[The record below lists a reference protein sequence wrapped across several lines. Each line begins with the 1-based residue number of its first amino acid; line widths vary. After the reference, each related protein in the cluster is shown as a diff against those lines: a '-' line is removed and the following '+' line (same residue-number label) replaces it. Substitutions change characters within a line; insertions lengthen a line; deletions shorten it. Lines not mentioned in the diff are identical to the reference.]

1 MGCAKKPLSKI
12 KPKPE
17 ADKMDIATI
26 IGLVGGTVLIISSII
41 LGGQA
46 NIFFNVPGLL
56 IVVGGT
62 VATCFIKFSMKDVIN
77 SIRVAMKAFTVRI
90 NPAEEIMEK
99 MVSLAKKAK
108 QNGLIALEKEKHQD
122 EFSAK
127 AFQYLA
133 DGFEQNDIEELLK
146 KDIKLTITRHAV
158 GHKVF
163 KGMGASA
170 PAFGMIGTLIG
181 LVQMLANMSNP
192 NSIGPA
198 MAVALLTTLYGAL
211 LSNLVFLPLA
221 DKLVLRSQQEQE
233 TKNLILD
240 GVCGISRGLT
250 GMVLQESLK
259 VHLAPKDRLKVIPT
273 KA

>member
-1 MGCAKKPLSKI
+1 
-12 KPKPE
+12 
-17 ADKMDIATI
+17 MDIATI
-26 IGLVGGTVLIISSII
+26 IGL
-41 LGGQA
+41 LGGSALILLSILLGGDA
-46 NIFFNVPGLL
+46 NLFFNLPGLL

-77 SIRVAMKAFTVRI
+77 SVSVAMKAFTI
-90 NPAEEIMEK
+90 KIQPQEEIMEK
-99 MVSLAKKAK
+99 MISLAKIAK
-108 QNGLIALEKEKHQD
+108 ESGLIALENEKLQD
-122 EFSAK
+122 EFSSK
-127 AFQYLA
+127 SFQYVV
-133 DGFEQNDIEELLK
+133 DGFDEEQLRILLQ
-146 KDIKLTITRHAV
+146 KDIMLTIQRHTI
-158 GHKVF
+158 GQKVF

-221 DKLVLRSQQEQE
+221 DKLALRTQQEQE

-240 GVCGISRGLT
+240 AVLGISQGL
-250 GMVLQESLK
+250 GGLILQETLK
-259 VHLAPKDRLKVIPT
+259 VHLAPKDRLKIVP
-273 KA
+273 KAKSEASV

>member
-1 MGCAKKPLSKI
+1 
-12 KPKPE
+12 
-17 ADKMDIATI
+17 MDISTI
-26 IGLVGGTVLIISSII
+26 IGLVGGTVLIFSSII

-77 SIRVAMKAFTVRI
+77 SIKVVMKAFTVKI

-108 QNGLIALEKEKHQD
+108 KNGLIALEKEKHQA

-133 DGFEQNDIEELLK
+133 DGFEEKNIEELLK

-221 DKLVLRSQQEQE
+221 DKLALRSQQEQE
-233 TKNLILD
+233 TKDLILD

-250 GMVLQESLK
+250 AMVLQETLK
-259 VHLAPKDRLKVIPT
+259 VHLAPKDRLKVVPT
-273 KA
+273 KTKVGEST